1 MNMTI
6 KRKSWAFA
14 IIYMFLS
21 LAIEAAVMI
30 LFGLR
35 VPQDVP
41 TLRLVVLTIPPALAT
56 WVCGYRKPK
65 EFALLALLASVLTA
79 GISMLVG
86 RLTGVSTGMIEP
98 IINRSIAG
106 FLAAEI
112 TNRVVA
118 KAAKTA

>member
-1 MNMTI
+1 MTI

-14 IIYMFLS
+14 IIYMLLS
-21 LAIEAAVMI
+21 LAIEGAAMI

-35 VPQDVP
+35 VPQDIH
-41 TLRLVVLTIPPALAT
+41 TLQPVVLTIPPALAT
-56 WVCGYRKPK
+56 WVCGYRKPR

-79 GISMLVG
+79 GISILVG
-86 RLTGVSTGMIEP
+86 RLTGINTGLVEP

-106 FLAAEI
+106 FLSAEI

-118 KAAKTA
+118 KATPAG

>member
-1 MNMTI
+1 MII

-14 IIYMFLS
+14 IIYVVLS
-21 LAIEAAVMI
+21 IGIEAAVMI

-35 VPQDVP
+35 VPGDVP
-41 TLRLVVLTIPPALAT
+41 KLRLVVLTIPPALAT

-79 GISMLVG
+79 GISILVG
-86 RLTGVSTGMIEP
+86 RLTGVSTGMVEP

-106 FLAAEI
+106 FLAAAI
-112 TNRVVA
+112 TNRVL
-118 KAAKTA
+118 AKTTTAA

>member
-1 MNMTI
+1 MTI

-14 IIYMFLS
+14 IIYMGLS
-21 LAIEAAVMI
+21 IVIEGAVMI

-35 VPQDVP
+35 VPRDVP

-86 RLTGVSTGMIEP
+86 RLTGINTGMIEP
-98 IINRSIAG
+98 IINRFIAG

-112 TNRVVA
+112 TNRVVPRA
-118 KAAKTA
+118 TTKG

>member
-1 MNMTI
+1 MTI

-14 IIYMFLS
+14 IIYMLLS
-21 LAIEAAVMI
+21 IAIEGAVMI

-41 TLRLVVLTIPPALAT
+41 TLRLVVLTIPPALAP
-56 WVCGYRKPK
+56 WVCGYRKPR
-65 EFALLALLASVLTA
+65 EVALLALLASFLTA

-86 RLTGVSTGMIEP
+86 RLTGINTGMIEP

-112 TNRVVA
+112 TNGVVPR
-118 KAAKTA
+118 AATKG